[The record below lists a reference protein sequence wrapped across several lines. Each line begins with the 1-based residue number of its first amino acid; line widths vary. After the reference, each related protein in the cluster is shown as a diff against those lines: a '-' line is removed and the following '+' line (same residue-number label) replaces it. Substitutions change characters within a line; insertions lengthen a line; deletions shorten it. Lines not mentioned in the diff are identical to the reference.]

1 MKMCAQDCTRFLP
14 EILRTQSPW
23 QLFVVSTQV
32 SLQQKLSPLQQE
44 FDQERSARQAT
55 SDNRAKQVH

>member
-14 EILRTQSPW
+14 EILLTQSPW

-32 SLQQKLSPLQQE
+32 SLLQQE